1 MSLIF
6 SVFRFSYFQLAFFNS
21 PVHDVQ
27 YVLNTSPELEVMT
40 HHRLNLLSEY
50 YTSLIHYLRN
60 FGFKGKEPGHDE
72 FINEIKRTNFEGI
85 TTAIQILPYVFRKPT
100 SPEEAEH
107 YAVENSKS
115 NSTVLDNSG
124 MYTREFETIMKVLL
138 KHAIETNVL

>member
-1 MSLIF
+1 
-6 SVFRFSYFQLAFFNS
+6 
-21 PVHDVQ
+21 
-27 YVLNTSPELEVMT
+27 MT

-72 FINEIKRTNFEGI
+72 FINEIKRTNFKGL
-85 TTAIQILPYVFRKPT
+85 TTAIQILPSLFRKPT